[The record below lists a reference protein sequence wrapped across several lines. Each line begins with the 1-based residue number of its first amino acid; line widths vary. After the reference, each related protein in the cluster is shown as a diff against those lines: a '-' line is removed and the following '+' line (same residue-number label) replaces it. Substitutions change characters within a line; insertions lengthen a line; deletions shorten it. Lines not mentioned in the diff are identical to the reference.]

1 MCSPQGRYGVENGM
15 KQDNRGVT
23 LIELLV
29 VVAIMGII
37 SGMLVIS
44 MGILPRTNAKS
55 CANGLKTAIGQ
66 NRILTMG
73 KKQTVLEL
81 WRDAE
86 GVYHTIEKID
96 DGYGNLI
103 AGNPELCGKR
113 SVKVSYHVENG
124 NDPLTDDTGYT
135 ELDPGDSM
143 TLSFDRGSGKLIQGG
158 APDEAT
164 LCDGIKIEG
173 GGAVYLIRIYTA
185 TGKVTLED

>member
-1 MCSPQGRYGVENGM
+1 M

-29 VVAIMGII
+29 VVAIMGVI

-44 MGILPRTNAKS
+44 LGILPRTYAKS

-73 KKQTVLEL
+73 KKQTILEL
-81 WRDAE
+81 WRDTE
-86 GVYHTIEKID
+86 GVYHTIEKVD
-96 DGYGNLI
+96 DGNGNLV
-103 AGNPELCGKR
+103 AGSPEMCGKS

-135 ELDPGDSM
+135 ELNPGDSM

-158 APDEAT
+158 APDAST
-164 LCDGIKIEG
+164 LCDAIKIEG
-173 GGAVYLIRIYTA
+173 GGAEYAIRIYTA
-185 TGKVTLED
+185 TGKVTLVD